1 MLRNLLRLLSV
12 EVGRRHVPTLMRR
25 MGIQA
30 LYCKPNTSRKHR
42 AHPVLPKALRELAIE
57 RAN

>member
-1 MLRNLLRLLSV
+1 
-12 EVGRRHVPTLMRR
+12 